1 MAASPEP
8 ITEPESTPA
17 PQVTTRAITIGAACV
32 VFLAWGGHYTRHIAH
47 TTKMAQDHLPW
58 GAVVP
63 LIFIA
68 IIGNKLLQK
77 TQPQWMLTRPE
88 LLTIF
93 GMSLIASALP
103 SYFMG
108 HTIANIAAPFYF
120 DNSENRWAEFIH
132 PYLPSWSVVED
143 RIATRW
149 FFEGRPSGADIPWAP
164 WYVPLFW
171 RLSLVC
177 IIGVFGFCIVA
188 ILRKQWVEH
197 ERLGF
202 PLMTLPESLAE
213 TDQTG
218 FFTVRMLNR
227 PLFWFGFALGSVT
240 IYWNMISYVYPLFP
254 RIPVDFG
261 LIEFGPYFPPF
272 HALFYPLIIGVGY
285 FMELDVTFSIIVFHF
300 LLTLQMGVVNRLGY
314 EIGPTHTWPSSE
326 FENWQGFGALC
337 IIVPWSLWMAR
348 EHLSDVFRKAFRNDP
363 DVDDSGEFL
372 SYRTAVIGLILS
384 GTFIVAW
391 CVSAGMPFFIT
402 LLFMALL
409 IVVWLGVTRFA
420 IEGGLISSRT
430 IQAQFVTY
438 RIVGVEVIPPSGLV
452 GFALT
457 ETWHH
462 DIKTILLA
470 DLANA
475 SYLFR
480 DFRSERKRLVF
491 AIGLSIL
498 LVVCG
503 SAYYQIA
510 SSYDTGAFNYGGIYG
525 PYVNGTFDTVATYI
539 RDPYSLK
546 RERALIGLAGM
557 ATTALVLF
565 LRYLSPSF
573 PLHPIGFAAVT
584 AYPVNRIVFSLIFS
598 WIAKFVIL
606 KAGGI
611 TAYRRGS
618 LLFLGIAVGY
628 FVGVGVS
635 FVVDFIWFPEQ
646 GHSLALY

>member
-1 MAASPEP
+1 MAVA
-8 ITEPESTPA
+8 TEPLSQPDPA
-17 PQVTTRAITIGAACV
+17 TTPQVTTRAITIGAACV

-63 LIFIA
+63 LIFLA
-68 IIGNKLLQK
+68 VVVNKLLQK
-77 TQPQWMLTRPE
+77 TRPQWMLTRPE

-132 PYLPSWSVVED
+132 PYLPVWSVVTEET
-143 RIATRW
+143 AARW
-149 FFEGRPSGADIPWAP
+149 FFEGRPTGAPIPWSP
-164 WYVPLFW
+164 WVVPLFW

-177 IIGVFGFCIVA
+177 VIGWFGFCLVA

-197 ERLGF
+197 ERLSF
-202 PLMTLPESLAE
+202 PLMALPEALAE
-213 TDQTG
+213 TQSKG
-218 FFTVRMLNR
+218 PLTVKMFNR
-227 PLFWFGFALGSVT
+227 PLFWLGFGLGSIT
-240 IYWNMISYVYPLFP
+240 IFWNMVSYFYPLFP
-254 RIPVDFG
+254 RILVNFG
-261 LIEFGPYFPPF
+261 LIEFGPYFPPI
-272 HALFYPLIIGVGY
+272 HALLYPLIIGVGY
-285 FMELDVTFSIIVFHF
+285 FMELDILFSIIVFH
-300 LLTLQMGVVNRLGY
+300 LLLILQMGIVNRLGY
-314 EIGPTHTWPSSE
+314 EIGPTHIWPSSE

-337 IIVPWSLWMAR
+337 LIVPWSLWMAR
-348 EHLSDVFRKAFRNDP
+348 EHLSRVFRKAFSDAP
-363 DVDDSGEFL
+363 EVDDSGEFL
-372 SYRTAVIGLILS
+372 SYRTAVLGLLGS
-384 GTFIVAW
+384 GIFIVAW
-391 CVSAGMPFFIT
+391 CVSAGMPLLVT

-409 IVVWLGVTRFA
+409 IVVWLGITRFA

-438 RIVGVEVIPPSGLV
+438 RVVGVETIPPSGLV
-452 GFALT
+452 GFGLT

-491 AIGLSIL
+491 AIGLAIV

-525 PYVNGTFDTVATYI
+525 PYVNGTYDTIATYI

-546 RERALIGLAGM
+546 RERALIGLVGM
-557 ATTALVLF
+557 ATTGLIIA
-565 LRYLSPSF
+565 LRYVYPSF

-584 AYPVNRIVFSLIFS
+584 AYPVNRIVFSFIFS
-598 WIAKFVIL
+598 WIAKSVIL

-618 LLFLGIAVGY
+618 LFFFGMMVGY
-628 FVGVGVS
+628 FVGVGIS
-635 FVVDFIWFPEQ
+635 FVVDCIWFPED